1 MKKALVNKN
10 YILEKFSGKG
20 GWTYAEIPEILPD
33 KHAHFGWVRVYGTI
47 DGFEIKGYHLMP
59 KGNGN
64 LFLPI
69 KAAIRKSI
77 NKKEGDFVHITLFED
92 KLPTEIPEELKI
104 CLLDV
109 EGVYEKFIKTADSE
123 KKTMIDWI
131 YSSKTDETKA
141 KRIISIID
149 KFSNL

>member
-1 MKKALVNKN
+1 MKKALVNKS

-20 GWTYAEIPEILPD
+20 GWTYTEIPEILPD
-33 KHAHFGWVRVYGTI
+33 KHAHFGWVRVCGTI

-69 KAAIRKSI
+69 KASIRKSI
-77 NKKEGDFVHITLFED
+77 NKQEGDFVHIVLFED
-92 KLPTEIPEELKI
+92 KIPTEIPEELKI
-104 CLLDV
+104 CFLDV
-109 EGVYEKFIKTADSE
+109 EGIFDKFIALNDGE
-123 KKTMIDWI
+123 KKKIIDWI
-131 YSSKTDETKA
+131 YASKTDETKA

-149 KFSNL
+149 KLSNS